1 MRLTQRSDHV
11 DAFPGPGAP
20 ASPAVAPIGPTRC
33 HAKIWPTPANSLL
46 RGAFLVQVRKAVIL
60 AAGYGTRLL
69 PVTKAQPKEMLP
81 LVDKPV
87 IHYSVEEA
95 VQSGIQDIIIVT
107 AIGKRAVEDYFDRS
121 RDVEQLLLDKGD
133 RARYEQIRAISE
145 MANFAYV
152 RQGEMGGIGHAV
164 LTARHLV
171 GDEPFVL
178 FLPDDVIVGP
188 VPTARR
194 LIEVYERY
202 NASVVAVEEVPE
214 EVTHEYGIVAGERV
228 GERTLRLLALV
239 EKPPPGTAPSRLAI
253 IGRYL
258 FTSSVFDAIQ
268 RAGKG
273 LGGEMQIT
281 DAMQVLA
288 NEEGMYSY
296 QIEDERFDIGRP
308 LALITANVA
317 MGLKR
322 PDIAPELRRY
332 LRGLQLDEG

>member
-1 MRLTQRSDHV
+1 M
-11 DAFPGPGAP
+11 
-20 ASPAVAPIGPTRC
+20 
-33 HAKIWPTPANSLL
+33 
-46 RGAFLVQVRKAVIL
+46 L

-95 VQSGIQDIIIVT
+95 VDSGIEDVIIVT

-121 RDVEQLLLDKGD
+121 RDVEQLLEAKGD
-133 RARYEQIRAISE
+133 VAGAQRLRDISD

-178 FLPDDVIVGP
+178 FLPDDIIASPTP
-188 VPTARR
+188 VARQ
-194 LIEVYERY
+194 LIDCYQRHGG
-202 NASVVAVEEVPE
+202 SVVAVEEVPASL
-214 EVTHEYGIVAGERV
+214 THQYGIVSGAPVEDRV
-228 GERTLRLLALV
+228 LKLDRLV
-239 EKPPPGTAPSRLAI
+239 EKPPQGTAPGRLAVV
-253 IGRYL
+253 GRYL
-258 FTSSVFDAIQ
+258 FTPAVFGAIEK
-268 RAGKG
+268 AGRG
-273 LGGEMQIT
+273 HGGEMQIT

-288 NEEGMYSY
+288 REDSMYSFHF
-296 QIEDERFDIGRP
+296 EGDRFDIGRP

-317 MGLKR
+317 MGLRR
-322 PDIAPELRRY
+322 PDIAPDLREYLRRID
-332 LRGLQLDEG
+332 LDAGGSD